1 MSHNQIYIRPSVYKC
16 FYQVHYISTYI
27 LMYILSTQ
35 LLVTKWQQTLVKSVM
50 KSHSNVSRHYK
61 LEISNHPLQ
70 SALNI
75 LFLKVEPLKI
85 KVKTIHFKVE
95 NIRFPF
101 LQATMQRTR
110 ISEAGS
116 TTNQS
121 QYSSSCTVIGLS
133 HSGVLLEW
141 KPNFLDLKVK
151 NVQI

>member
-1 MSHNQIYIRPSVYKC
+1 
-16 FYQVHYISTYI
+16 
-27 LMYILSTQ
+27 
-35 LLVTKWQQTLVKSVM
+35 M

-75 LFLKVEPLKI
+75 LFLKVEACFQPLKI

-101 LQATMQRTR
+101 LQAPMQRTR
-110 ISEAGS
+110 IIEAGS

-121 QYSSSCTVIGLS
+121 EYSSSCTVIGLS
-133 HSGVLLEW
+133 HHGLLYKWTELLYLTC
-141 KPNFLDLKVK
+141 PHEADLLTLIMSQKLI
-151 NVQI
+151 QYL